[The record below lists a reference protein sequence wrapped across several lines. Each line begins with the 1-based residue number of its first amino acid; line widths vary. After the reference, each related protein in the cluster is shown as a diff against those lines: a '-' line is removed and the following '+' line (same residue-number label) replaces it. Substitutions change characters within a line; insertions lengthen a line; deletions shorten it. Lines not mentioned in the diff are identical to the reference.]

1 MMCQVRF
8 TDCDKG
14 TSWGWGSQD
23 VNSGGN
29 WGGSRVQAGS
39 IWDLS
44 VLSAQF
50 SWEPKTDLKS
60 LLKMTTVFKH
70 FIKSDKESPHCCTY
84 QIVYNYKG
92 ISLVYEDTAE
102 Q

>member
-1 MMCQVRF
+1 MTKVLLGGGALRMSIVGETGVGAVCRQGVY
-8 TDCDKG
+8 G
-14 TSWGWGSQD
+14 TS
-23 VNSGGN
+23 
-29 WGGSRVQAGS
+29 
-39 IWDLS
+39 L
-44 VLSAQF
+44 LSAQF